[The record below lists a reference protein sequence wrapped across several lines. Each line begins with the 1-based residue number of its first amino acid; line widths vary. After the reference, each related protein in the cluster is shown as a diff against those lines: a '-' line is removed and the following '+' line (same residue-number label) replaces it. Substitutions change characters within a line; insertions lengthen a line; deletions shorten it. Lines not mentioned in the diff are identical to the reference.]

1 MTTAKPYILV
11 VDDSSD
17 GREMLA
23 EYLTFRGFSVVEA
36 ANGES
41 AIDLVH
47 KRRPAVILMDLQM
60 PGIGGWG
67 ATRQL
72 KANPATKDIIVI
84 ALTAHALA
92 PDEAIARQAGCD
104 AFIAKPY
111 DITAVAD
118 AVGEVLVRGRN
129 GLVAVDQLNQIQSQK
144 RQKVRRDLGPAAC
157 EPYRP

>member
-23 EYLTFRGFSVVEA
+23 EYLTFRGLSVIEA
-36 ANGES
+36 ANGET

-47 KRRPAVILMDLQM
+47 ERRPALILMDLQM
-60 PGIGGWG
+60 PGIGGWD

-72 KANPATKDIIVI
+72 KANPATRDIIVI
-84 ALTAHALA
+84 AMTARVLT
-92 PDEAIARQAGCD
+92 PDEGIARQAGCD
-104 AFIAKPY
+104 AFVAKPY

-118 AVGEVLVRGRN
+118 AIIEVLGRGRD
-129 GLVAVDQLNQIQSQK
+129 GLAALDQLNQ
-144 RQKVRRDLGPAAC
+144 VAAT
-157 EPYRP
+157 

>member
-23 EYLTFRGFSVVEA
+23 EYLTFRGLSVIEA
-36 ANGES
+36 ANGET

-47 KRRPAVILMDLQM
+47 ERRPALILMDLQM
-60 PGIGGWG
+60 PGIGGWD

-72 KANPATKDIIVI
+72 KANPATRDIIVI
-84 ALTAHALA
+84 AMTARVLT
-92 PDEAIARQAGCD
+92 PDEGIARQAGCD
-104 AFIAKPY
+104 AFVAKPY

-118 AVGEVLVRGRN
+118 AIIEVLERGRD
-129 GLVAVDQLNQIQSQK
+129 GLAALDQLNQVQSQTGYARK
-144 RQKVRRDLGPAAC
+144 PAT
-157 EPYRP
+157 

>member
-23 EYLTFRGFSVVEA
+23 EYLTFRGFCVVEA
-36 ANGES
+36 ANGE
-41 AIDLVH
+41 AALDLVH
-47 KRRPAVILMDLQM
+47 KRCPAVILMDLQM
-60 PGIGGWG
+60 PGIGGWD

-72 KANPATKDIIVI
+72 KADPVTKDIIVI
-84 ALTAHALA
+84 ALTARALA
-92 PDEAIARQAGCD
+92 TDEGTARQAGCD

-118 AVGEVLVRGRN
+118 AMSEVLAQGRN
-129 GLVAVDQLNQIQSQK
+129 GLVAVDQLNQIQSQRGNGK
-144 RQKVRRDLGPAAC
+144 RSAA
-157 EPYRP
+157 R

>member
-36 ANGES
+36 ANGET
-41 AIDLVH
+41 AIELVH

-60 PGIGGWG
+60 PGIGGWD
-67 ATRQL
+67 ATRQI

-84 ALTAHALA
+84 AVTARALA
-92 PDEAIARQAGCD
+92 PEEGIARQAGCD
-104 AFIAKPY
+104 AFIAKPF
-111 DITAVAD
+111 DIMALGD
-118 AVGEVLVRGRN
+118 AVGEVLVRGRH
-129 GLVAVDQLNQIQSQK
+129 GLVALDQLNQIQSQTGNGK
-144 RQKVRRDLGPAAC
+144 RSDAT
-157 EPYRP
+157 

>member
-23 EYLTFRGFSVVEA
+23 QYLTFRGFSVVEA
-36 ANGES
+36 ANGET

-60 PGIGGWG
+60 PGIGGWD
-67 ATRQL
+67 ATRQI

-84 ALTAHALA
+84 ALTARALA
-92 PDEAIARQAGCD
+92 PEEGIARQAGCD
-104 AFIAKPY
+104 AFIAKPF
-111 DITAVAD
+111 DITALAD

-129 GLVAVDQLNQIQSQK
+129 GLVALDQLNQIQSQTGNGK
-144 RQKVRRDLGPAAC
+144 SSAAT
-157 EPYRP
+157 

>member
-23 EYLTFRGFSVVEA
+23 QYLTFRGFFVVEA
-36 ANGES
+36 ANGET

-60 PGIGGWG
+60 PGIGGWD
-67 ATRQL
+67 ATRQI

-84 ALTAHALA
+84 AVTARALA
-92 PDEAIARQAGCD
+92 PEEGIARQAGCD
-104 AFIAKPY
+104 AFIAKPF
-111 DITAVAD
+111 DITALGD
-118 AVGEVLVRGRN
+118 AVGEVLVRGRH
-129 GLVAVDQLNQIQSQK
+129 GLVALDQLNQIQSQTGNGK
-144 RQKVRRDLGPAAC
+144 RSDAT
-157 EPYRP
+157 

>member
-1 MTTAKPYILV
+1 MIMMTTAKPYILV

-23 EYLTFRGFSVVEA
+23 EYLTFRGLSVIEA
-36 ANGES
+36 ANGET

-60 PGIGGWG
+60 PGIGGWD

-72 KANPATKDIIVI
+72 KANPATRDIIVI
-84 ALTAHALA
+84 AMTARVLT
-92 PDEAIARQAGCD
+92 PEEAIARQAGCD
-104 AFIAKPY
+104 AFVAKPY

-118 AVGEVLVRGRN
+118 GIIEVLERGRD
-129 GLVAVDQLNQIQSQK
+129 GLAALDQLNQVQSQTGYARK
-144 RQKVRRDLGPAAC
+144 PAAT
-157 EPYRP
+157 

>member
-23 EYLTFRGFSVVEA
+23 QYLTFRGFSVVEA
-36 ANGES
+36 ANGET

-60 PGIGGWG
+60 PGIGGWD
-67 ATRQL
+67 ATRQI

-84 ALTAHALA
+84 AVTARALA
-92 PDEAIARQAGCD
+92 PEEGIARQAGCD
-104 AFIAKPY
+104 AFIAKPF
-111 DITAVAD
+111 DITALGD
-118 AVGEVLVRGRN
+118 AVGEVLVRGRH
-129 GLVAVDQLNQIQSQK
+129 GLVALDH
-144 RQKVRRDLGPAAC
+144 
-157 EPYRP
+157 